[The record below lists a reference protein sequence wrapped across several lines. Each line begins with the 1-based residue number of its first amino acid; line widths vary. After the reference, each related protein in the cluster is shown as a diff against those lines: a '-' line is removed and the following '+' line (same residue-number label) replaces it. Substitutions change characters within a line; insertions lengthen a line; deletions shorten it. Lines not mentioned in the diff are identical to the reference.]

1 MGLFSYIYIFDLDK
15 QNGFIIMFNIYTY
28 YVKIN

>member
-28 YVKIN
+28 CVKIK